1 MLLLQ
6 VTVNPIKT
14 VNNSNPVV
22 GEVIEYNLTVN
33 NTGSVVISDNVTL
46 VDSLPD
52 GLVYA
57 GDYSVVGGKV
67 VKFAQSG
74 NKLIWVVSDIAPG
87 SSMII
92 TVKVKVVRD
101 GSWTNN
107 LTLNGNFTVNATVTT
122 VNPIKTVNNSN
133 PVVGEVIEYNL
144 TVNNTGSVV
153 ISDNVTLVDSLPDGL
168 VYAGD
173 YSVVGGKVVKFAQSG
188 NKLIWVVSDIAPG
201 SSMIITVKVKVVR
214 DGSWTNNLTLNGN
227 FTVNATV
234 TTVNPIKT
242 VNNSNPVVGEVI
254 EYNLTVNNTGSVV
267 ISDNVTLVDSLPDGL
282 VYAGDYSVVGGKV
295 VKFAQSGNKLIWV
308 VSDIW

>member
-1 MLLLQ
+1 M
-6 VTVNPIKT
+6 VIFVNATVTTVNPIKT

-87 SSMII
+87 NNLLRLRLLGM
-92 TVKVKVVRD
+92 VV
-101 GSWTNN
+101 GTNN

-267 ISDNVTLVDSLPDGL
+267 ISDNVTFG
-282 VYAGDYSVVGGKV
+282 
-295 VKFAQSGNKLIWV
+295 
-308 VSDIW
+308 